1 MISYS
6 ITKTAEPAIEPVGL
20 SEAKEHL
27 RITNSNDDSFINR
40 LITSARQIAENFT
53 GLGFIQQSYSMFI
66 DEFPQEGVINIPK
79 LPLLSVQAINIY
91 DASDNF
97 TAESLNSYS
106 IDKIRGRI
114 VLKDGYVAPISQRKL
129 NGIEISFDVGYGANA
144 SDVPEDIKTAILLLV
159 ASMYEN
165 RGNNIAEQLH
175 LSKTGAAEI
184 LQTYRIVKLG

>member
-6 ITKTAEPAIEPVGL
+6 ITKTAEPAIEPVSL

-40 LITSARQIAENFT
+40 LITSARQISENFT
-53 GLGFIQQSYSMFI
+53 GLGFIQQSYSIFI
-66 DEFPQEGVINIPK
+66 DEFPKSGVIKIPK
-79 LPLLSVQAINIY
+79 QPFLSLQAINIY

-97 TAESLNSYS
+97 VAEDLNLYS
-106 IDKIRGRI
+106 IDQIQGRI
-114 VLKDGYVAPISQRKL
+114 VLKDGYIVPIAKRKV
-129 NGIEISFDVGYGANA
+129 NGIEISFNVGYGANA

-165 RGNNIAEQLH
+165 RGNNIQEQLH

-184 LQTYRIVKLG
+184 LQPYKIIKIR

>member
-6 ITKTAEPAIEPVGL
+6 ITKTAEPAIEPVSL

-40 LITSARQIAENFT
+40 LITSARQISENFT
-53 GLGFIQQSYSMFI
+53 GLGFIQQSYSIFI
-66 DEFPQEGVINIPK
+66 DEFPKSGVIKIPK
-79 LPLLSVQAINIY
+79 QPFLSLQAINIY

-97 TAESLNSYS
+97 VAEDLNLYS
-106 IDKIRGRI
+106 IDQIQGRI
-114 VLKDGYVAPISQRKL
+114 VLKDGYIAPIAKRKI
-129 NGIEISFDVGYGANA
+129 NGIEISFNVGYGTNA

-165 RGNNIAEQLH
+165 RGNNIQEQLH

-184 LQTYRIVKLG
+184 LQPYKIIKIR